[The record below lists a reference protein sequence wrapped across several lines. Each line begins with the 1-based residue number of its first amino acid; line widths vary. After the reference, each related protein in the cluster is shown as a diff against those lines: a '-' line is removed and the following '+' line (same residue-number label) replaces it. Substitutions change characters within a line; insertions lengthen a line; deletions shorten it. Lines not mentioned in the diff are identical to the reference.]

1 MAKQHSLIPFTG
13 KLGNLIGYQRNGEY
27 FLRSMPE
34 TVRQTVATRRA
45 ARRFGIAS
53 RKGALIRNAF
63 YTDLDI
69 HCDSG
74 HINRLNKVLIA
85 AAGNNTAMTGFRFNQ
100 HTGIDRFF
108 TVAPWLS
115 GDGILHIPSQALVQ
129 HKSITALEVKV
140 IATHIDFMTRR
151 VTGTETV
158 IMEIDPR
165 QPFGGAEIPV
175 EVSGRGTLVVTF
187 QVRGMQKD
195 GLSGN
200 RQYLAA
206 DIIAV
211 KEPKIRKPFK
221 KPTYSRRTIAQPQ
234 IFSDLTSVHA
244 YQPIIQRE

>member
-13 KLGNLIGYQRNGEY
+13 TLGNLIGYQRNGEY
-27 FLRSMPE
+27 FLRSKPE
-34 TVRQTVATRRA
+34 TVRQTVATRHA

-63 YTDLDI
+63 YGELDI

-85 AAGNNTAMTGFRFNQ
+85 AAGNNAAMTGFRFNQ

-108 TVAPWLS
+108 TVAPKLS
-115 GDGILHIPSQALVQ
+115 NDGLLHIPSQALGQ

-140 IATHIDFMTRR
+140 IAAHIDFMTRR
-151 VTGTETV
+151 VTGMETV

-165 QPFGGAEIPV
+165 QPFSGAEIPV
-175 EVSGRGTLVVTF
+175 EVSGRGTLVITL
-187 QVRGMQKD
+187 QVRGIQKD
-195 GLSGN
+195 GFSGN

-211 KEPKIRKPFK
+211 KEPKTRKPFK
-221 KPTYSRRTIAQPQ
+221 KRTYSLRTMAQPQ
-234 IFSDLTSVHA
+234 ISSDLTYTHA
-244 YQPIIQRE
+244 YLPIIQRE